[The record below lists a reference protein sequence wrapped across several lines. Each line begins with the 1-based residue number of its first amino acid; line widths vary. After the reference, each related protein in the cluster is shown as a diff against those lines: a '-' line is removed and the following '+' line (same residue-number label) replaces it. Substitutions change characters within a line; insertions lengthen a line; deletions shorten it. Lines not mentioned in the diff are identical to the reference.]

1 MRFNKI
7 IEEKELEQ
15 MLERSI
21 SLFPEMEI
29 TDKSKFNHHLPET
42 TDRKAAE
49 LWDKCLEFIQDNVD
63 KQVFLTWFKPIRA
76 KKWSDEKLTILV
88 PSQWFYEWIE
98 THYYDLLQKT
108 IEIIIGKDA
117 KLQYE
122 VVVEESKKA
131 TESKTIL
138 LPGLKYPINNIVKQ
152 EKPFNS
158 NLNSRYAFENFVV
171 GDCNQ
176 LTYSAAMAVSNAPG
190 ETRFN
195 PLFIYGGTGL
205 GKTHIIQAIGNKIV
219 REQPNK
225 KVLYT
230 NSERFTIDFIN
241 AIQNNKIHEFAALYR
256 DVDVLIVDDIQF
268 LTGKEKTQDHFFHTF
283 NDLYQ
288 SKKQLIFAS
297 DRSPKELTDIDARLI
312 SRFQWGLIADIH
324 QPDFETRLAII
335 KRKSEDEGIDIPLNV
350 LEFIAGNVKSSV
362 RELEGALIGLLAK
375 ITFDKRELSIDL
387 AKEVIFGSSN
397 FDDGSLISIDE
408 IKKAVSSKLKI
419 SIELMESKVRKH
431 EIAFARQMAIFLA
444 KQFTDLSLKQIGAA
458 FGGRDHST
466 VLHSCQAIDN
476 YLATDR
482 SVRKIYE
489 ELVNQLK
496 R

>member
-1 MRFNKI
+1 
-7 IEEKELEQ
+7 

-29 TDKSKFNHHLPET
+29 SDKTRFNNHLPET
-42 TDRKAAE
+42 TDKKATE
-49 LWDKCLEFIQDNVD
+49 LWNKCLEFIEDNVD
-63 KQVFLTWFKPIRA
+63 KQVFVTWFKPIRA
-76 KKWSDEKLTILV
+76 KKWSEEKLTILV

-108 IEIIIGKDA
+108 IEKIIGQGA

-122 VVVEESKKA
+122 VVVEENKKA
-131 TESKTIL
+131 SESKTIL

-176 LTYSAAMAVSNAPG
+176 LAYSAAMAVSNAPG

-205 GKTHIIQAIGNKIV
+205 GKTHIIQAIGNKII
-219 REQPNK
+219 REHPNK

-241 AIQNNKIHEFAALYR
+241 AIQNNKVHEFAALYR

-375 ITFDKRELSIDL
+375 ITFDKRELSIEL
-387 AKEVIFGSSN
+387 AKEVIFGSSDFEDN
-397 FDDGSLISIDE
+397 ALISIDE

-419 SIELMESKVRKH
+419 TIELMESKVRKH
-431 EIAFARQMAIFLA
+431 EVAFARQMAIYLA
-444 KQFTDLSLKQIGAA
+444 KQFTDLSLKQIGAS

-466 VLHSCQAIDN
+466 VLHSCQAIEN

-482 SVRKIYE
+482 SARKIYE

>member
-1 MRFNKI
+1 
-7 IEEKELEQ
+7 
-15 MLERSI
+15 
-21 SLFPEMEI
+21 
-29 TDKSKFNHHLPET
+29 
-42 TDRKAAE
+42 
-49 LWDKCLEFIQDNVD
+49 
-63 KQVFLTWFKPIRA
+63 
-76 KKWSDEKLTILV
+76 
-88 PSQWFYEWIE
+88 
-98 THYYDLLQKT
+98 
-108 IEIIIGKDA
+108 
-117 KLQYE
+117 
-122 VVVEESKKA
+122 
-131 TESKTIL
+131 
-138 LPGLKYPINNIVKQ
+138 
-152 EKPFNS
+152 
-158 NLNSRYAFENFVV
+158 
-171 GDCNQ
+171 
-176 LTYSAAMAVSNAPG
+176 
-190 ETRFN
+190 
-195 PLFIYGGTGL
+195 
-205 GKTHIIQAIGNKIV
+205 
-219 REQPNK
+219 
-225 KVLYT
+225 
-230 NSERFTIDFIN
+230 
-241 AIQNNKIHEFAALYR
+241 
-256 DVDVLIVDDIQF
+256 
-268 LTGKEKTQDHFFHTF
+268 
-283 NDLYQ
+283 
-288 SKKQLIFAS
+288 
-297 DRSPKELTDIDARLI
+297 LTDIDARLI

-466 VLHSCQAIDN
+466 VLYSCQAIDN